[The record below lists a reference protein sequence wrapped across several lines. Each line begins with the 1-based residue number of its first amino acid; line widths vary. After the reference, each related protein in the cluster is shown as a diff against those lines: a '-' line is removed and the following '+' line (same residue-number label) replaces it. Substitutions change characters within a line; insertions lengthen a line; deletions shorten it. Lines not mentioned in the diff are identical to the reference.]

1 MSFPKNTYFTPEG
14 THSLDNDKM
23 DLIEIDTYKLS
34 MEIFISSKE
43 FLEEIELSSIESRK
57 IFRSI
62 W

>member
-34 MEIFISSKE
+34 MEIFIS
-43 FLEEIELSSIESRK
+43 
-57 IFRSI
+57 
-62 W
+62 

>member
-1 MSFPKNTYFTPEG
+1 MSFPKNTYFTLEG

-34 MEIFISSKE
+34 MQIFISSKE
-43 FLEEIELSSIESRK
+43 FLEEIEFSSIESRK